1 MDALALA
8 LMFSRERGK
17 GSHEREMTMMGTWQ
31 ASQKHATKDAAV
43 AEYLAPRIERAEV
56 HVRDRAREAKDD
68 LVLLQQALR
77 TQSGRAFRQLD
88 MEAVNEWLRNV
99 SYAANHRRRVIR
111 RLATADAGAQ
121 HVTFNPHYVHE
132 IVNEQV
138 LDGEWTESELML
150 RDTILHELAHLFAFR
165 FFGADG
171 HGRIWRKVADEFG
184 AAPWGCTRRKKRM
197 RWIRANQ
204 PKSRAEEVG

>member
-1 MDALALA
+1 
-8 LMFSRERGK
+8 
-17 GSHEREMTMMGTWQ
+17 MMGTWQ
-31 ASQKHATKDAAV
+31 ASDRHATKDAAV
-43 AEYLAPRIERAEV
+43 AEYLAPRIEQAEE
-56 HVRDRAREAKDD
+56 HVRRRVREAMED

-77 TQSGRAFRQLD
+77 TQSGRTFRQLD
-88 MEAVNEWLRNV
+88 MEAVDRWLRNV

-111 RLATADAGAQ
+111 RLATADAQAQ
-121 HVTFNPHYVHE
+121 RITFNPHYVHE

-150 RDTILHELAHLFAFR
+150 RDTILHELAHLFASR

-171 HGRIWRKVADEFG
+171 HGRIWKKVAEEFG

-197 RWIRANQ
+197 RWIRANE
-204 PKSRAEEVG
+204 PRTRAGEVTQ